1 MSGIGIIANPHSK
14 LNKRNPGRQQVLGWI
29 LGERGQLAVT
39 NSLEHLSQVA
49 REFRDRNISILAI
62 NGGDGTISRTLT
74 AFIKEYGSRPLPQ
87 IVLLRGGTINVL
99 AQNLGIK
106 GKPEEVLY
114 RLLQVHSSGKPIKTE
129 KLATLQ
135 IEGNY
140 GFLFGNATTARFLA
154 EFYRNKTGPLG
165 AVLLVLRLAFAS
177 MFNKP
182 LYESVVASH
191 EMVISAD
198 GKEPRTLKAVALMC
212 STIERGPLGFRL
224 FPKARR
230 GPHVFQSIAFVVEAE
245 KLPVKLP
252 LVVLRPGEGEAFGKI
267 STCASTMQ
275 VTCADSKVY
284 TIDGELYESASE
296 TIEIKPGPVLEFL
309 VV

>member
-49 REFRDRNISILAI
+49 REFRDRDISILAI

-74 AFIKEYGSRPLPQ
+74 AFIKEYGSKPLPQ

-99 AQNLGIK
+99 AQNLGIR

-114 RLLQVHSSGKPIKTE
+114 RLLQAHSSGKPIKTE
-129 KLATLQ
+129 KLATME
-135 IEGNY
+135 IDGNF

-154 EFYRNKTGPLG
+154 EFYRNKSGPIG
-165 AVLLVLRLAFAS
+165 AVLLVLRLALAS
-177 MFNKP
+177 LFNKP
-182 LYESVVASH
+182 LYESVVTAH
-191 EMVISAD
+191 DMTIAAD

-212 STIERGPLGFRL
+212 STIEKGPLGFKL

-230 GPHVFQSIAFVVEAE
+230 GPHVFQSVAFVVAPE
-245 KLPVKLP
+245 KLPLHLP
-252 LVVLRPGEGEAFGKI
+252 LVILRPGEGEAFGKI
-267 STCASTMQ
+267 STCATTMK
-275 VTCADSKVY
+275 VTCEDSRTY
-284 TIDGELYESASE
+284 TIDGELYEAPGAM
-296 TIEIKPGPVLEFL
+296 IEIKPGPILEFL